1 METKDVHEPNIPN
14 INEQIINRESK
25 EETDE
30 QNNHQPSE
38 GKNEGNNTD
47 DSSMEQKCPSTIEE
61 LWERMQTER
70 IALEATLK
78 TESQK
83 RIALETTLN
92 TESQKRIDL
101 ETIVETLKTES
112 QKRIAQETIIETLK
126 KDISQIKKK
135 VNALESLIIKNNINV
150 D

>member
-1 METKDVHEPNIPN
+1 METKDDHEPN

-78 TESQK
+78 AESQK
-83 RIALETTLN
+83 RIAIET
-92 TESQKRIDL
+92 
-101 ETIVETLKTES
+101 TLKTES